1 MTDRYQPYVPPK
13 PTRPFERNSGYEP
26 RIHPV
31 THEKGKFHAGVDY
44 RAPQGTPI
52 PAQTPGEV
60 VYSGF
65 NEGYRNTVIV
75 KTTNGYGLY
84 AHMDEPSQA
93 RMGDRVWPGDIIGNV
108 GRTGIYATGN
118 HLHYSTITS
127 MSPKERKAFESN
139 GGTGNIG
146 FRVNKAHTDN
156 PDTFDT
162 AIHYPNETL
171 AAGRAMVEP
180 NDTNDALAFGNSRG
194 PLIAASP
201 LHRFGLSLPDR
212 GTSFAER
219 FGDWR
224 PASSDGQATVPR
236 GLPGLIEEHLRQQ
249 GVLGAGVP
257 QGATPATPPAPYL
270 PEDEA
275 DSFANRFG
283 DRPPIR
289 RLSSRWD

>member
-1 MTDRYQPYVPPK
+1 MTDRYRPYVPPK
-13 PTRPFERNSGYEP
+13 PTQPFERNSGYGP

-31 THEKGKFHAGVDY
+31 THEEGKFHAGVDY
-44 RAPQGTPI
+44 RAPRGTPI

-65 NEGYRNTVIV
+65 NENYGNTVIV
-75 KTTNGYGLY
+75 RTTNGYGLY

-108 GRTGIYATGN
+108 GGTGKSSTGN
-118 HLHYSTITS
+118 HLHYSTIKPLS
-127 MSPKERKAFESN
+127 EKEQKALKRS
-139 GGTGNIG
+139 GGTGKIG
-146 FRVNKAHTDN
+146 FHVDEPHTEN

-171 AAGRAMVEP
+171 AAGRAMTGP
-180 NDTNDALAFGNSRG
+180 NDTNDALAFGSGRG
-194 PLIAASP
+194 PLISASP
-201 LHRFGLSLPDR
+201 LHPFGLSDPDR

-224 PASSDGQATVPR
+224 PASSDGQATAPR

-249 GVLGAGVP
+249 GVLAAGLP
-257 QGATPATPPAPYL
+257 QGAAPLAPYL
-270 PEDEA
+270 PQDEA
-275 DSFANRFG
+275 DSFADRFG